1 MSGDSDE
8 KVSAAGGEDSASKE
22 ARNLEESLSGDTL
35 PAPAEI
41 MVAGAF
47 ESPGLLLSGLEIG
60 YPPNR
65 SIVNQNRGY
74 IQFNIAQQGWHQATI
89 VFMVNYRTV
98 FSREQIWYQGVNWNY
113 LYSDSPSV
121 GVGDYAT
128 WWYFND
134 RKSDIVYR
142 SVYVSDLPVIDFPAQ
157 NAIISERYPRIY
169 GTGGGDCTL
178 QIVNNRLI
186 GFFGGRF
193 SAAENAWS
201 IYPDAPLPY
210 GDYSI
215 YLEQSKDTY
224 TTRRTADRT
233 FRIIG
238 AEVTQPRA
246 NEVVRSD
253 LISFKGA
260 ANVNAKVC
268 VVRATNHWD
277 VFSEV
282 VTVSVFGRWEAR
294 RNVMLPSGDISV
306 QAQYIL
312 SGVPLGYSDPVTFK
326 LLGAPAI
333 TGPATEQN
341 MSFNVTGNNGL
352 PGSIVDIYID
362 LASTHV
368 GRGGVYNTGDKTWYA
383 TVNLEPGTVSLV
395 AEQSQA
401 GVSSGRGV
409 PREFRI
415 RPPQL
420 PPITVTYPN
429 ETTVRLSGTA
439 YNAVGADT
447 KVHIH
452 YRSNSSPALPDV
464 AVSNGNWTK
473 DITGLLPSNSQYA
486 YDVQQSVTDG
496 VGGRIRNTGWTE
508 ALVTVNTPMPTLNAP
523 TLSGQIPRFSGTRN
537 VWEGAGAGD
546 IQIQLNNQTHTLLP
560 NPQGSVTS
568 WSITATGKIAPG
580 SYTVKARQGINS
592 RWSEF
597 TVLSAP
603 LIIKPDPSLVTK
615 PGSAPVELTTE
626 FNGTTWPN
634 ADVVVR
640 YKDGAQIHAF
650 KSNATTG
657 NWGFNATLK
666 SPGSITVQVQATFG
680 GQASTWKDHT
690 FTVKTPVPGITY
702 PQNNNEVGF
711 KLIVRGTNAFPGSTI
726 KVCDATSSNKVLGQT
741 TVSTTGAWAVELDK
755 EFEKE
760 GQQVIYV
767 VQEFGT
773 YPSEPSDEIVFNV
786 KVGLPVI
793 TTPAANA
800 RFARSSEVVGTG
812 IPGASVTLK
821 IGNTVIAS
829 DIPVG
834 ANGQWHRT
842 VNLPTVGSTTMV
854 AEQSYKGGKRASI
867 DRVFTVVP
875 NAPVIESPSG
885 GEFVTPAWV
894 VASGA
899 GYPGD
904 TVRVTRDGYTEV
916 IGSFVV
922 GPQGYWSGKLTH
934 VLGGADPYLYRAL
947 STLNAVVSDW
957 SVASV
962 TLLAAGPTLYE
973 PAAGDWVGAQ
983 PFYRGL
989 ATPGA
994 AITVASC
1001 FNPAQVLASTT
1012 ADAYGR
1018 WEIQSSQTLPEG
1030 ACRVVVQQISGGVVS
1045 ERVESGRFMV
1055 EKLPRDFTAP
1065 TIDYP
1070 KPGDRV
1076 GRKPVMSG
1084 SGVPG
1089 AYVQIFKAGVLTEL
1103 AGGFVDREGRWT
1115 ASFTA
1120 ALPVGAFT
1128 CSVRQLRDDVSSALR
1143 LSNQALTVVQ
1153 VPANFPGPV
1162 IIGPQMNE
1170 QVEVQPLISGTGMP
1184 GARIDV
1190 HKHNNLTQVE
1200 ASAIVDAQGV
1210 WSVRL
1215 PVLTVGPHQIV
1226 ARQFIDGQLSVFFG
1240 PINVTVTNTI
1250 RPLVMLSPQSNAQVP
1265 PRPLIRGIALPGAT
1279 VNLRENGDGNTGYGT
1294 GVADAQGHWAIV
1306 VTRTLPIGPFV
1317 ITGNVTKAGTPSG
1330 WMPVPVRLRVV
1341 NAG

>member
-1 MSGDSDE
+1 MADEERTEMTSEGDDEIFGMQLHGPESMSFTGRNPHFVWSLGGILPD
-8 KVSAAGGEDSASKE
+8 KVWLSLKAAGSE
-22 ARNLEESLSGDTL
+22 
-35 PAPAEI
+35 
-41 MVAGAF
+41 VAKVD
-47 ESPGLLLSGLEIG
+47 GLLLLAGLRFDFPSAGSLDYTHATPLLFEGFRSGYPRERLRRECWAGKPVRITEPLSLQSVMNPLRVKGEGAPGAKIRIVRSDNLNVVLSDFVDVSSLGTWEVELNQYIPQTPGNGIIAQMSFGTYPPVYSERVVLWVSGL
-60 YPPNR
+60 
-65 SIVNQNRGY
+65 
-74 IQFNIAQQGWHQATI
+74 
-89 VFMVNYRTV
+89 VFT
-98 FSREQIWYQGVNWNY
+98 
-113 LYSDSPSV
+113 SPTS
-121 GVGDYAT
+121 
-128 WWYFND
+128 
-134 RKSDIVYR
+134 
-142 SVYVSDLPVIDFPAQ
+142 
-157 NAIISERYPRIY
+157 
-169 GTGGGDCTL
+169 
-178 QIVNNRLI
+178 
-186 GFFGGRF
+186 
-193 SAAENAWS
+193 
-201 IYPDAPLPY
+201 
-210 GDYSI
+210 
-215 YLEQSKDTY
+215 
-224 TTRRTADRT
+224 
-233 FRIIG
+233 
-238 AEVTQPRA
+238 

-253 LISFKGA
+253 KIVFKGRTSSLFTFPVTV
-260 ANVNAKVC
+260 VNQKDL
-268 VVRATNHWD
+268 N
-277 VFSEV
+277 EV
-282 VTVSVFGRWEAR
+282 VSVVAEPDQETKLWEAAAKETPR
-294 RNVMLPSGDISV
+294 LPSGVITVRSRYLLGGSYTFSDPLTFRVLGTPVIAAPASGS
-306 QAQYIL
+306 QQNQTFTL
-312 SGVPLGYSDPVTFK
+312 SGNQG
-326 LLGAPAI
+326 LLGAKVEIFKDLGTTKVGESGVLTSANW
-333 TGPATEQN
+333 TAQ
-341 MSFNVTGNNGL
+341 VTVDPGNQ
-352 PGSIVDIYID
+352 
-362 LASTHV
+362 
-368 GRGGVYNTGDKTWYA
+368 
-383 TVNLEPGTVSLV
+383 SLV
-395 AEQSQA
+395 ALQNHSGKQSQ
-401 GVSSGRGV
+401 RGA
-409 PREFRI
+409 PRGFNI

-452 YRSNSSPALPDV
+452 YRQPSAPTLPDV
-464 AVSNGNWTK
+464 DASSGSWTR
-473 DITGLLPSNSQYA
+473 DIMGLLPRNSPYTFDA
-486 YDVQQSVTDG
+486 QQSVTDG
-496 VGGRIRNTGWTE
+496 IGGRIKNASWTTAVVTMITPEPILNT
-508 ALVTVNTPMPTLNAP
+508 P
-523 TLSGQIPRFSGTRN
+523 TLSGQIPTFTGRGN
-537 VWEGAGAGD
+537 VWTGQAAARIEVRLNGSTHALLGQANVAAGGTWTVRA
-546 IQIQLNNQTHTLLP
+546 
-560 NPQGSVTS
+560 
-568 WSITATGKIAPG
+568 TAKLAPG
-580 SYTVKARQGINS
+580 TYVVTVFQLMNNV
-592 RWSEF
+592 WS
-597 TVLSAP
+597 TAATAP
-603 LIIKPDPSLVTK
+603 NLIIKPDPSLVTK

-657 NWGFNATLK
+657 YWGFNATLK
-666 SPGSITVQVQATFG
+666 SPGSITVQVEATFG

-726 KVCDATSSNKVLGQT
+726 KVFDATSSNKVLGQT

-767 VQEFGT
+767 VQQFGT
-773 YPSEPSDEIVFNV
+773 YPSEPSAAIVFNV

-834 ANGQWHRT
+834 ANGQWRRT

-854 AEQSYKGGKRASI
+854 AEQSYRGGMRPSI
-867 DRVFTVVP
+867 NRVFTVVP

-904 TVRVTRDGYTEV
+904 TVSVTRDGYTEV

-922 GPQGYWSGKLTH
+922 DPQGYWSGKLTH

-947 STLNAVVSDW
+947 STFNAVVSDW

-1200 ASAIVDAQGV
+1200 ASAIVDAQGM

-1250 RPLVMLSPQSNAQVP
+1250 RPLVILSPQSNAQVP

-1279 VNLRENGDGNTGYGT
+1279 VNLRKDGDGNTGYGT

-1306 VTRTLPIGPFV
+1306 VTRTLPIGQFV
-1317 ITGNVTKAGTPSG
+1317 ITGNVTKAGTPSD